1 VRFIEYIWASISFGT
16 PWVMGN
22 SSVQLIAWA
31 IGMIVPVFL
40 ASGLWFGFNRTI
52 FVFSVLAIL
61 ISAAA
66 IASWL
71 LTLDYWMQAPPPS
84 SCNHEACDNDGE
96 IRSLF
101 MAGALLLPVF
111 IPSLFVGAF
120 TLLVT
125 SRRVFNKFKPAQIK
139 IG

>member
-1 VRFIEYIWASISFGT
+1 MRFIEYIWASISFGT

-31 IGMIVPVFL
+31 IGMIGPVFL
-40 ASGLWFGFNRTI
+40 LSGLLFGFNRTI
-52 FVFSVLAIL
+52 FEFSVLAIL

-66 IASWL
+66 ITSWL
-71 LTLDYWMQAPPPS
+71 IELDYWMQAPPPS
-84 SCNHEACDNDGE
+84 SCNREACDNDAE

-101 MAGALLLPVF
+101 MVGALLLPVF
-111 IPSLFVGAF
+111 IPSLFGGSL
-120 TLLVT
+120 TLLVS
-125 SRRVFNKFKPAQIK
+125 SRRIFNKFNHAQIE

>member
-1 VRFIEYIWASISFGT
+1 MRFNEYIWASISFGT

-31 IGMIVPVFL
+31 IGMIGPVFL
-40 ASGLWFGFNRTI
+40 ASGLLFGFNRTI
-52 FVFSVLAIL
+52 FVFSILATL
-61 ISAAA
+61 ISAAV
-66 IASWL
+66 IVSWL
-71 LTLDYWMQAPPPS
+71 LTMDYWMQAPPPS
-84 SCNHEACDNDGE
+84 SCNHEACDNDAE

-111 IPSLFVGAF
+111 IPSLIVGAL
-120 TLLVT
+120 TLFVS
-125 SRRVFNKFKPAQIK
+125 SRRVFKNSNTAQIK